1 MDNSDTQATLQVVLD
16 ALKENREEMREAQ
29 KAAANAKRERR
40 WTMVLCLIALI
51 ACLATGA
58 FLAVLASGIQI
69 KTTTTTVEQSTADG
83 GDAVYQSG
91 ENAQFFAGGEE

>member
-1 MDNSDTQATLQVVLD
+1 MDNGVMLD
-16 ALKENREEMREAQ
+16 RSNR
-29 KAAANAKRERR
+29 
-40 WTMVLCLIALI
+40 LPC
-51 ACLATGA
+51 TGA

-69 KTTTTTVEQSTADG
+69 ETTTTTVEQSTADG

>member
-1 MDNSDTQATLQVVLD
+1 MDNNDTQATLQVVLD

-29 KAAANAKRERR
+29 KAAANAKRDRR
-40 WTMVLCLIALI
+40 WTMVLFLIALI

>member
-1 MDNSDTQATLQVVLD
+1 MDNNDTQATLQVVLD

-29 KAAANAKRERR
+29 KAAANAKRDRR

-69 KTTTTTVEQSTADG
+69 ETTTTTVE
-83 GDAVYQSG
+83 
-91 ENAQFFAGGEE
+91 

>member
-29 KAAANAKRERR
+29 KAAANAKRDRR

-51 ACLATGA
+51 ACLSTGA